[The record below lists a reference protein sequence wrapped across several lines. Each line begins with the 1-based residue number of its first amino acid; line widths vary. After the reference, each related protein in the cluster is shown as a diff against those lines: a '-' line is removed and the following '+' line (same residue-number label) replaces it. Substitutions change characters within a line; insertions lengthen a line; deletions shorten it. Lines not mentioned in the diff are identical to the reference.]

1 MWKKTGAI
9 FSGFLPVNEFIGT
22 QKAKHMK
29 FQVSRDALLKP
40 LQLVAGVVERR
51 QTLPVLSNV
60 LFEVRGGLLRLTGT
74 DLEVEMVAS
83 LPVADGAQDGEIT
96 VPARKLLDIVKSLQA
111 GADIRFEDEG
121 QKISLKSGRG
131 RYSLATLPAS
141 EFPNIEQGVGNQSIE
156 LEVDALKKLIDSTAF
171 SMAQQDVRYYLN
183 GMLLEVS
190 ADRLR
195 TVATDGHRLAMADAL
210 FDTGVGSR
218 IQVIVPRK
226 GILELSRLLTEDG
239 DSKARL
245 ALGTNHVRVE
255 YGSLTFTSKLIDGK
269 FPDYERVLP
278 KNSDK
283 SVLAQRE
290 EFRSALSRTAILS
303 NEKYRGIRLVLASGT
318 LGIDANN
325 PEQEEAHEEIAVEY
339 QGSDLEI
346 GFNVSYLLDVL
357 NTLKGTQVKLAL
369 GDANSS
375 ALVSDAESA
384 SAWYVVMPMRL

>member
-1 MWKKTGAI
+1 
-9 FSGFLPVNEFIGT
+9 
-22 QKAKHMK
+22 MK
-29 FQVSRDALLKP
+29 FSVGRDALLKP

-60 LFEVRGGLLRLTGT
+60 LFEVRGNQLRLTGT

-83 LPVADGAQDGEIT
+83 IALSDAAQDGEIT
-96 VPARKLLDIVKSLQA
+96 IPGRKLLDIVKSLPA
-111 GADIRFEDEG
+111 GSDIRFERDG
-121 QKISLKSGRG
+121 GKAVLKCGRS

-141 EFPNIEQGVGNQSIE
+141 EFPNIEQGVGNQAITID
-156 LEVDALKKLIDSTAF
+156 VDMLKKLIDSTAF

-183 GMLLEVS
+183 GMLVEVTG
-190 ADRLR
+190 DRLR
-195 TVATDGHRLAMADAL
+195 TVATDGHRLAMADAAVA
-210 FDTGVGSR
+210 TGVGSKV
-218 IQVIVPRK
+218 QVIVPRK

-239 DSKARL
+239 DTQARL
-245 ALGTNHVRVE
+245 TLGGNHIRVE

-290 EFRSALSRTAILS
+290 ELRSALSRAAILS
-303 NEKYRGIRLVLASGT
+303 NEKYRGIRLALASGT
-318 LGIDANN
+318 LGIVANN
-325 PEQEEAHEEIAVEY
+325 PEQEEAHEEIGVDY
-339 QGSDLEI
+339 QGAELEI

-357 NTLKGTQVKLAL
+357 NTLKGAQVKLAM

-375 ALVSDAESA
+375 ALVSDAENAGS
-384 SAWYVVMPMRL
+384 WYVVMPMRL